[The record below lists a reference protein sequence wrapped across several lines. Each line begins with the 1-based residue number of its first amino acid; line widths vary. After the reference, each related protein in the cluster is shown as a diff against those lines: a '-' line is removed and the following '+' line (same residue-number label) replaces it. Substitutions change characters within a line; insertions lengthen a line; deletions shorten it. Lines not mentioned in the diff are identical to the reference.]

1 MVRSY
6 YDPSKLA
13 RNVGSVG
20 TEDYYGSRD
29 GASPFAPSHGKS
41 PKAAPRRPRC
51 SYPSTTPSGRLLWF
65 RASLKLH
72 PCLMRWMSMAQR
84 DACHV

>member
-1 MVRSY
+1 MVRS

-13 RNVGSVG
+13 RNVRSEG

-29 GASPFAPSHGKS
+29 GASPLAPSHGKS
-41 PKAAPRRPRC
+41 PTAAPRRPRW
-51 SYPSTTPSGRLLWF
+51 SYPSYHAPLAASHGSEL
-65 RASLKLH
+65 SLKLH
-72 PCLMRWMSMAQR
+72 PCIMRWMSMAQR